1 MAELRAWDGGQHVAL
16 HDATN
21 ANRCRGWKLS
31 SIPTTPRIEKVRTQ
45 TTSTLSDTAIR
56 RPSNISRYAY
66 CRLENARTWLLA
78 VVGFTRAL
86 SRHPRKPSVN
96 EPCKQPKYQTTRTQ
110 NRSGLF
116 QASRTNRL
124 VDGGRVRQVAAG
136 RASRQQPPASGKTCA
151 RTGFPAG
158 SQRVPSGFPTGSQRV
173 PNRTTSV
180 VFEKT
185 STNTYDMKH
194 KVRPP
199 SLQART

>member
-1 MAELRAWDGGQHVAL
+1 MAELRAWDSGQHVAL

-21 ANRCRGWKLS
+21 ANRCRGWKVS

-45 TTSTLSDTAIR
+45 ATSTLSDTAIR

-86 SRHPRKPSVN
+86 SRHPHKPSVN
-96 EPCKQPKYQTTRTQ
+96 KPCKQPKYKQPRTQ

-116 QASRTNRL
+116 QTSRTSRL
-124 VDGGRVRQVAAG
+124 VDGGRVHQVAAG
-136 RASRQQPPASGKTCA
+136 RVSRQQPPASSKTWA
-151 RTGFPAG
+151 RSG
-158 SQRVPSGFPTGSQRV
+158 SPTGPQRV
-173 PNRTTSV
+173 PNRVPNGIPKRTTSV
-180 VFEKT
+180 VFETT
-185 STNTYDMKH
+185 STNTYDIKH

-199 SLQART
+199 SLQARA